1 MNRFLILMFFA
12 IGVMKISAQDFVVY
26 YIDKYKDISISEMNK
41 TGIPASITLAQGML
55 ESNWGRSELSTKA
68 NNHFGIKC
76 GNNWTGNTM
85 YWHDDE
91 YKDQQLVESCFRS
104 YDYPEESFYD
114 HSYFITSKSRYQF
127 LFDYNISDYKSW
139 SKGLLEAGY
148 ATDQGYADK
157 LIKIIEKYGLYE
169 YDLKYSPVSKNQVL
183 ALKNIVEEK
192 NYTIAYVNGSKI
204 VIAKKGDTPVSI
216 SKSIGILAED
226 LLKYNDNVKRKYQIF
241 NEGDVVF
248 LEKKSKKYK
257 GIEKTYNAKEGETL
271 EDISQKFGIDANYL
285 SKINHTRKSK
295 NLYDGQ
301 LVKLKDNDLENQ
313 VESFVSNIKDVG
325 KFLFDEPLSPKN

>member
-1 MNRFLILMFFA
+1 MLFLIFA
-12 IGVMKISAQDFVVY
+12 VFSFLKVNAQDFVTY

-41 TGIPASITLAQGML
+41 TGIPASITLAQSML

-85 YWHDDE
+85 YWQDDE

-127 LFDYNISDYKSW
+127 LFDYDIFDYKSW
-139 SKGLLEAGY
+139 SKGLLQAGY

-169 YDLKYSPVSKNQVL
+169 YDLKYTPVSKNQIL
-183 ALKNIVEEK
+183 AMKNIVEEK
-192 NYTIAYVNGSKI
+192 NYTIAYVNGIKI
-204 VIAKKGDTPVSI
+204 VITKKGDTPISI

-257 GIEKTYNAKEGETL
+257 GIEKTYNAKESETL
-271 EDISQKFGIDANYL
+271 EDISQKFGVDANYL
-285 SKINHTRKSK
+285 SKINKTRKTKSL
-295 NLYDGQ
+295 NDGQ
-301 LVKLKDNDLENQ
+301 VIKLKDNEMEDQ
-313 VESFVSNIKDVG
+313 IESFVSNIKDVG

>member
-1 MNRFLILMFFA
+1 MNRFLFLGLFV
-12 IGVMKISAQDFVVY
+12 IGIMKISAQDFVVY

-55 ESNWGRSELSTKA
+55 ESNWGRSDLSTKA

-76 GNNWTGNTM
+76 GNNWIGNTM
-85 YWHDDE
+85 YWQDDE

-104 YDYPEESFYD
+104 YEYPEESFYD

-127 LFDYNISDYKSW
+127 LFDYEITDYKSW
-139 SKGLLEAGY
+139 SRGLLEAGY
-148 ATDQGYADK
+148 ATDPGYADK
-157 LIKIIEKYGLYE
+157 LIKIIEKFGLYE
-169 YDLKYSPVSKNQVL
+169 YDLKYTPVSKNQVL

-226 LLKYNDNVKRKYQIF
+226 LLKYNDNIKRKYQIF
-241 NEGDVVF
+241 DEGDVVF

-257 GIEKTYNAKEGETL
+257 GIEKIYYAKEDETI

-285 SKINHTRKSK
+285 SKINHTKKSK
-295 NLYDGQ
+295 NLKDGQ
-301 LVKLKDNDLENQ
+301 IVKLKDNDIENQ